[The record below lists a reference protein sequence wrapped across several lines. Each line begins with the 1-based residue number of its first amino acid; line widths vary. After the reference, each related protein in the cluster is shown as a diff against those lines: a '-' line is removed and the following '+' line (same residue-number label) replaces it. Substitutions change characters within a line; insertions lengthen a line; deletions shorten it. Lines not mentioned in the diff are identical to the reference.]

1 MMITNKLINDI
12 INNKIVKIKDYEISI
27 KNNTDFMFIH
37 PSNSNYKWYMSHS
50 RTSDEAIMS
59 LSNKIR

>member
-27 KNNTDFMFIH
+27 KNNTLRVLSETKYKSIH
-37 PSNSNYKWYMSHS
+37 LK
-50 RTSDEAIMS
+50 S
-59 LSNKIR
+59 LNVNHIKLVLNELLKEW